1 MEGRQT
7 GPCDMAFQ
15 RCRIDKVAHKVMG
28 GGGGEDGQPFAL
40 GRDRKMP
47 PQTSELI
54 PF

>member
-1 MEGRQT
+1 MGGRQT

-28 GGGGEDGQPFAL
+28 GKTGSRLPL

>member
-28 GGGGEDGQPFAL
+28 GGGGKTGSRLPL
-40 GRDRKMP
+40 GEIGKCP
-47 PQTSELI
+47 PK
-54 PF
+54 PRN